1 MAKRGMLLTISGPT
15 GAKKDK
21 VIKALL
27 EKDDNLVLS
36 KSFTTREKKDDEVEG
51 EEYDYIDKKEFLKRV
66 QQGFFLEWAEIYDN
80 YYGTPKRQ
88 VEKLLKQGKNVI
100 VKVDIKG
107 ALQIKE
113 KVEDAILI
121 FILPPSI
128 EELKETI
135 LNSSKVETPEMLI
148 RKFNSAY
155 PEINSISKYNYGV
168 VNDNIDA
175 AVEKIEK
182 IISAEECRV
191 DRIKDELSYII
202 G

>member
-21 VIKALL
+21 VIQALL

-51 EEYDYIDKKEFLKRV
+51 EEYEYIDKKEFLKRV

-80 YYGTPKRQ
+80 YYGTPKHQ

-100 VKVDIKG
+100 AKVDIKG

-168 VNDNIDA
+168 VNDNIEA

>member
-1 MAKRGMLLTISGPT
+1 MAKKGMLLTISGPT

-21 VIKALL
+21 VIEALVK
-27 EKDDNLVLS
+27 KDNNLVIS
-36 KSFTTREKKDDEVEG
+36 NSFTTSEKREDEIEG
-51 EEYDYIDKKEFLKRV
+51 YEYLDKKEFLKRV

-88 VEKLLKQGKNVI
+88 VEKFLKEGKNVI
-100 VKVDIKG
+100 TKVDIKG

-113 KVEDAILI
+113 KIEDAVLI

-135 LNSSKVETPEMLI
+135 LNSDKVETPEMLI

-168 VNDNIDA
+168 VNDNIDR

-191 DRIKDELSYII
+191 DRIQDELSYII

>member
-21 VIKALL
+21 VIQALL
-27 EKDDNLVLS
+27 KKDENLVLS
-36 KSFTTREKKDDEVEG
+36 KSFTTREKREDEI
-51 EEYDYIDKKEFLKRV
+51 EEYEYLDKKEFLKRV

-113 KVEDAILI
+113 KIEDAVLI

-135 LNSSKVETPEMLI
+135 LNSDKVETPEMLI

-168 VNDNIDA
+168 VNDNVDA

-191 DRIKDELSYII
+191 DRIQDKLSYII

>member
-80 YYGTPKRQ
+80 YYGTPKHQ

-100 VKVDIKG
+100 LKVDIKG

-113 KVEDAILI
+113 KIEDAILI

-168 VNDNIDA
+168 VNDDIDA

>member
-36 KSFTTREKKDDEVEG
+36 KSFTTREKKDDEI
-51 EEYDYIDKKEFLKRV
+51 EEYEYIDKKEFLKRV

-168 VNDNIDA
+168 VNDNIDV

>member
-1 MAKRGMLLTISGPT
+1 MAKKGMLLTISGPT

-21 VIKALL
+21 VIEALL
-27 EKDDNLVLS
+27 KKDNNLVLA
-36 KSFTTREKKDDEVEG
+36 KSFTTREKREDEIEG
-51 EEYDYIDKKEFLKRV
+51 YEYLDKKEFLKRV

-88 VEKLLKQGKNVI
+88 VEKFLKEGKNVI
-100 VKVDIKG
+100 TKVDIKG

-113 KVEDAILI
+113 KIEDSVLI

-135 LNSSKVETPEMLI
+135 LNSDKVETPEMLI

-168 VNDNIDA
+168 VNDNIDR

-191 DRIKDELSYII
+191 DRIQDELSYII

>member
-168 VNDNIDA
+168 VNDNIDG

>member
-21 VIKALL
+21 VIEALL
-27 EKDDNLVLS
+27 KKNSNLVLS
-36 KSFTTREKKDDEVEG
+36 KSFTTREKREDEI
-51 EEYDYIDKKEFLKRV
+51 EEYEYIDKKEFLKRV

-135 LNSSKVETPEMLI
+135 LNSDKVETPEMLI

-155 PEINSISKYNYGV
+155 PEIKSISKYNYGV
-168 VNDNIDA
+168 VNDNIDV

-191 DRIKDELSYII
+191 DRIKD
-202 G
+202 

>member
-1 MAKRGMLLTISGPT
+1 MAKKGMLLTISGPT

-21 VIKALL
+21 VIEALL
-27 EKDDNLVLS
+27 KKDNNLVLA
-36 KSFTTREKKDDEVEG
+36 KSFTTREKREDEI
-51 EEYDYIDKKEFLKRV
+51 EEYEYLDKKEFLKRV

-88 VEKLLKQGKNVI
+88 VEKFLKEGKNVI
-100 VKVDIKG
+100 TKVDIKG

-113 KVEDAILI
+113 KIEDAVLI

-135 LNSSKVETPEMLI
+135 LNSDKVETPEMLI
-148 RKFNSAY
+148 RKFSSAY

-168 VNDNIDA
+168 VNDNIDR

-191 DRIKDELSYII
+191 DRIQDELSYII

>member
-1 MAKRGMLLTISGPT
+1 M
-15 GAKKDK
+15 
-21 VIKALL
+21 
-27 EKDDNLVLS
+27 EK
-36 KSFTTREKKDDEVEG
+36 
-51 EEYDYIDKKEFLKRV
+51 FLK
-66 QQGFFLEWAEIYDN
+66 E
-80 YYGTPKRQ
+80 
-88 VEKLLKQGKNVI
+88 GKNVI
-100 VKVDIKG
+100 TKVDIKG

-113 KVEDAILI
+113 KIEDAVLI

-135 LNSSKVETPEMLI
+135 LNSDKVETPEMLI

-168 VNDNIDA
+168 VNDNIDM

-191 DRIKDELSYII
+191 DRIQDELSYII

>member
-21 VIKALL
+21 VIQALL
-27 EKDDNLVLS
+27 EKDENLVLS
-36 KSFTTREKKDDEVEG
+36 KSFTTREKREDEVD
-51 EEYDYIDKKEFLKRV
+51 EYEYIDKKEFLKRV

-80 YYGTPKRQ
+80 YYGTPKHQ

-100 VKVDIKG
+100 AKVDIKG

-135 LNSSKVETPEMLI
+135 LNSDKVETPEMLI

-168 VNDNIDA
+168 VNDNVDA